1 MLYLCII
8 IITQKHTTM
17 KTKEQK
23 RAEAIALNEKT
34 KTCPKEQAKLARQLR
49 KLGLL

>member
-1 MLYLCII
+1 
-8 IITQKHTTM
+8 M

-23 RAEAIALNEKT
+23 RAEAIKQNEILKID
-34 KTCPKEQAKLARQLR
+34 KKEQAKLAKQLL